1 MARPRKPTTLHLLQ
15 GTEQKHPDR
24 MRLRINEPKPLEEI
38 GSWVDH
44 AGETPAQAWDFLVSC
59 AAPGVFTG
67 MDRPSLMVA
76 SDLMSKFWSGQIDG
90 SSLGRLHAL
99 MASFGM
105 TPADRS
111 KIVSTKLAKPDNPFA
126 KFRRA

>member
-1 MARPRKPTTLHLLQ
+1 
-15 GTEQKHPDR
+15 
-24 MRLRINEPKPLEEI
+24 MRHWFWASTVRSGPWI
-38 GSWVDH
+38 DH
-44 AGETPAQAWDFLVSC
+44 AGEAPAQAWDFLVAC

-76 SDLMSKFWSGQIDG
+76 SELMSRFWGGDCSCAAL
-90 SSLGRLHAL
+90 SRLHAL

-111 KIVSTKLAKPDNPFA
+111 KIVATKLAKPDNPFA
-126 KFRRA
+126 KFRTG